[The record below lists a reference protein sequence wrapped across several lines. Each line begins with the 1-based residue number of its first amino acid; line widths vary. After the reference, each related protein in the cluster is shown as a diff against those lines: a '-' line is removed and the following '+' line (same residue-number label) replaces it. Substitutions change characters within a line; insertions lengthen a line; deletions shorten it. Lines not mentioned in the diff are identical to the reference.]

1 MKMSFGLEINQSQKM
16 ILTKEL
22 KQSLEILQM
31 NRFEIEEL
39 IVRETNENPTLEVE
53 KKDEIDW
60 EKYLKNLRDSSYK
73 VYSNFFEIPD
83 DEDSNAENY
92 LKNNV
97 NMYDYLS
104 QQLRLM
110 SLDSKVFAA
119 GCYIIRTLNKDGY
132 FKEDIRN
139 ACRNVGVAEEVFA
152 EALEVVQSLEPSGIA
167 ARNIS
172 ECLLLQI
179 KDKGIS
185 DKVLENIIIEDIE
198 MVGAHKYK
206 ELCKKYSIPSERLK
220 AYIDYIKTLDP
231 RPARQ
236 LASDEN
242 QYVLPDVVVERKSHG
257 FEVRLNNDSLPS
269 LKISSFYEKMLKD
282 SIEKETKDYI
292 KEKLQSSLMLIKNIE
307 QRKNTVLKVAKGI
320 VEEQEE
326 FFLYGKNHIK
336 PMILR
341 DIAEK
346 TGFHEPTI
354 SRTVN
359 GKYMLTP
366 KGLFEFKYFFSSG
379 VKDCDG
385 DMVSNINIKNE
396 LKDIIDKENKKKP
409 LSDQKICDILNLKG
423 INISRR
429 TVAKYREELNIPG
442 SSIRKEI

>member
-1 MKMSFGLEINQSQKM
+1 
-16 ILTKEL
+16 
-22 KQSLEILQM
+22 
-31 NRFEIEEL
+31 
-39 IVRETNENPTLEVE
+39 
-53 KKDEIDW
+53 
-60 EKYLKNLRDSSYK
+60 
-73 VYSNFFEIPD
+73 
-83 DEDSNAENY
+83 
-92 LKNNV
+92 
-97 NMYDYLS
+97 
-104 QQLRLM
+104 
-110 SLDSKVFAA
+110 
-119 GCYIIRTLNKDGY
+119 
-132 FKEDIRN
+132 
-139 ACRNVGVAEEVFA
+139 
-152 EALEVVQSLEPSGIA
+152 
-167 ARNIS
+167 
-172 ECLLLQI
+172 
-179 KDKGIS
+179 
-185 DKVLENIIIEDIE
+185 
-198 MVGAHKYK
+198 
-206 ELCKKYSIPSERLK
+206 
-220 AYIDYIKTLDP
+220 
-231 RPARQ
+231 
-236 LASDEN
+236 
-242 QYVLPDVVVERKSHG
+242 VLPDVVVERKSHG

-346 TGFHEPTI
+346 TGFHESTI